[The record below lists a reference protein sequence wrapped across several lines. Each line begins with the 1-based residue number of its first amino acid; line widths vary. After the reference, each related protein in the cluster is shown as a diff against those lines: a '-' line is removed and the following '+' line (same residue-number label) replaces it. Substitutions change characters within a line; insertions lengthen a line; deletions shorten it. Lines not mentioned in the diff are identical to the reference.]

1 MHSRDF
7 TGITEMRPGVYV
19 FNDLDQAFIGSCG
32 AGDLALSVLA
42 SVIGPHL
49 HLSDRALSNIFP
61 GFAPPHSDLDRIIG

>member
-7 TGITEMRPGVYV
+7 TGITEMRPGVYC
-19 FNDLDQAFIGSCG
+19 FNDLDQEYIGACS
-32 AGDLALSVLA
+32 ANDLALSVLA

-49 HLSDRALSNIFP
+49 RLSNRALSNIFP